1 MLAFT
6 WNLRGKIKSLELACH
21 YLATKGTCVVCLQE
35 MPQDASEAQIEQWSS
50 GALVVLTP
58 LVDQRVVMLTS
69 RDIRRKGKAVIFVP
83 GWVRNAAER
92 MVGVQVKAPSL
103 GALQVVGVHFPDL
116 RNEPKGWPRERIVAT
131 LAEQL
136 RMFWT
141 QGPLILLGDF
151 NAHPFDR
158 EIAMRTALW
167 ATRDKFELGD
177 ERDPIPGQPNLGM
190 PIFHHG
196 KTYKDRAALA
206 KTKSFQTLRPL
217 YNPMWRWL
225 SEQAQHPHGTFY
237 RKHDDAVVSWQCL
250 DQIMV
255 SPDLADRIARVTIL
269 ERLLGEVLIE
279 PNRAAMNGDYGDHLP
294 VELELAD

>member
-6 WNLRGKIKSLELACH
+6 WNLRGKSKSLELACR
-21 YLATKGTCVVCLQE
+21 YLATKGACVVCLQE
-35 MPQDASEAQIEQWSS
+35 MPADATEAQIKQW
-50 GALVVLTP
+50 GGDALAALTP
-58 LVDQRVVMLTS
+58 LIDQRVVMLAS
-69 RDIRRKGKAVIFVP
+69 RDIRRRGQAVIFVP
-83 GWVRNAAER
+83 GWQRDAAER

-103 GALQVVGVHFPDL
+103 GAVQVVGVHFPDL
-116 RNEPKGWPRERIVAT
+116 RNLPKGWPRERIVAT

-136 RMFWT
+136 RMFWA

-177 ERDPIPGQPNLGM
+177 ERDPIPERDDFGLR
-190 PIFHHG
+190 IFHQG
-196 KTYKDRAALA
+196 RSYKDRDALA
-206 KTKSFQTLRPL
+206 KTKSFQKLRPL

-225 SEQAQHPHGTFY
+225 PEQEQHPRGTFY

-255 SPDLADRIARVTIL
+255 SPDLANRIARVTIL
-269 ERLLGEVLIE
+269 DQLLGQMLVE
-279 PNRAAMNGDYGDHLP
+279 PTRVTMSGDYGDHLP
-294 VELELAD
+294 VELELRD